1 MSDELISVEEAHAR
15 LTRLF
20 APLTPE
26 IIPLA
31 QAAGRVLAR
40 DVVATR
46 DQPPFAASA
55 MDGYAI
61 TAQDFHQGARLTVI
75 GSALA
80 GLRLEGALL
89 PGQAARIFT
98 GAPLPEG
105 ADKVLIQ
112 EHAER
117 IEDWVTILGTSDTGA
132 NIRPAG
138 GDFTAGARISA
149 PRRIGPA
156 EMALMAAMN
165 AGQVAVTRRP
175 LVALIP
181 TGDELVIP
189 GEEPGPDQIL
199 CSNSFGLKAM
209 LEAAGAEARLLPI
222 ARDSAESLTAAF
234 DLARGADLIVTLGGA
249 SVGDFDLVQK
259 TALGLGLELDFY
271 KIAMRPGKPLMAG
284 RLNGTP
290 LVGLPGN
297 PVSAMI
303 CGLLFLRPA
312 VEAMLGLPVG
322 LPPRFSAR
330 LGAPV
335 GSNGPRS
342 HYMRAQVTAGAE
354 GWICTPCDRQDSS
367 LLTVLAESNALLVR
381 PPHAPRQETNS
392 LVEFSWL

>member
-1 MSDELISVEEAHAR
+1 M
-15 LTRLF
+15 
-20 APLTPE
+20 
-26 IIPLA
+26 
-31 QAAGRVLAR
+31 AA
-40 DVVATR
+40 R

-61 TAQDFHQGARLTVI
+61 TAQDFYQGARLSVI

-80 GLRLEGALL
+80 GLRLDGALL

-117 IEDWVTILGTSDTGA
+117 IEDWVTVLSTSDTGA

-175 LVALIP
+175 IVALIP

-222 ARDSAESLTAAF
+222 ARDSAE
-234 DLARGADLIVTLGGA
+234 
-249 SVGDFDLVQK
+249 
-259 TALGLGLELDFY
+259 
-271 KIAMRPGKPLMAG
+271 P
-284 RLNGTP
+284 
-290 LVGLPGN
+290 
-297 PVSAMI
+297 
-303 CGLLFLRPA
+303 
-312 VEAMLGLPVG
+312 
-322 LPPRFSAR
+322 
-330 LGAPV
+330 
-335 GSNGPRS
+335 
-342 HYMRAQVTAGAE
+342 
-354 GWICTPCDRQDSS
+354 DRR
-367 LLTVLAESNALLVR
+367 V
-381 PPHAPRQETNS
+381 
-392 LVEFSWL
+392 